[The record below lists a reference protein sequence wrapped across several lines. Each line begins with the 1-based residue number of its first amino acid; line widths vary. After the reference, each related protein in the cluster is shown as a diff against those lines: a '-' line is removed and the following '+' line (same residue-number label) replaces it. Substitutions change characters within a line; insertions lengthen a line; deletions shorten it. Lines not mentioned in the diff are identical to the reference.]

1 MIEKHLPEAHEC
13 MPDKRVLFARLG
25 TRYTAQI
32 NDHDFI
38 HRINALFLTALKQID
53 PAVYH
58 VTIDAET
65 MPIEAI
71 PSTFGDVKKIS
82 IFLSTLG
89 IRFDKAIQQLL
100 DQSKTFEATVM
111 DAWGSEALETLNKKF
126 DSFLRNRFGKG
137 TMRFSP
143 GYGNVDIRANR
154 YIVKELLKLSE
165 ITVLDTGVMIPRKTT
180 TCMIGWYCEENR
192 IS

>member
-1 MIEKHLPEAHEC
+1 MVEKHLPEAHEC
-13 MPDKRVLFARLG
+13 MPDKKIFLARLG
-25 TRYTAQI
+25 TRYATQI

-38 HRINALFLTALKQID
+38 HRINTLFLTALKQID

-58 VTIDAET
+58 IIVDAEAL
-65 MPIEAI
+65 PVEAI
-71 PSTFGDVKKIS
+71 PSTFGNVKKIS
-82 IFLSTLG
+82 VFLSTLG
-89 IRFDKAIQQLL
+89 TRFDKAIEQLL
-100 DQSKTFEATVM
+100 DQNNTFEATVM

-143 GYGNVDIRANR
+143 GYGNVDIRING
-154 YIVKELLKLSE
+154 YIVKKLLKLPE
-165 ITVLDTGVMIPRKTT
+165 IIVLNTGVMIPRKTT
-180 TCMIGWYCEENR
+180 TCMIGWYCEENG